1 MQKLLFLL
9 LLSPLANALDLQ
21 CDKVDVTSLDEDG
34 VEVTGTYKA
43 KWYTYKGLIP
53 DQNQTYMDGDSRIS
67 IQWFDATVTI
77 EEENTWFEY
86 NSAWSYEDYIVIS
99 RKDFTWSGYHSYKE
113 ITFMKGLC
121 KIWEKPN
128 DNAF

>member
-1 MQKLLFLL
+1 LKKLLFLL

-21 CDKVDVTSLDEDG
+21 CDKVEVTALEGG
-34 VEVTGTYKA
+34 VEVPGTYEP
-43 KWYTYKGLIP
+43 KWHTFKGLIP

-67 IQWFDATVTI
+67 IQWSDVTVTI
-77 EEENTWFEY
+77 NEENTWFEL
-86 NSAWSYEDYIVIS
+86 NSGWSYTFYTVIN

-113 ITFMKGLC
+113 IILMKGLC
-121 KIWEKPN
+121 KIWEKPS